1 MMRSLFSAVSGLK
14 TNQTAMDIIGNNIS
28 NVNTIAYKTSR
39 TVFQDIFS
47 QTIATATAPTDDT
60 GGRNAKQVGLGTTI
74 STIGMTMTEGSTQS
88 TSNPLDFAI
97 SGEGFFV
104 IDDGSGTLKYTR
116 AGALL
121 LDAEGFLVDGNGS
134 YVLGVSNIAGTDG
147 TVGLNI
153 GGDTFDDTVDLDG
166 DDNDITDNLN
176 NAIENTDIK
185 NLVSTNLRRIQ
196 LTGNIGMWEAAAD
209 PADPDVFTAS
219 KFDLDG
225 STATTDDI
233 VDLTGLTGYAVD
245 ANGVVTARNDDGK
258 TVTLGRL
265 VLATFNNTGG
275 LEKVGSSY
283 YIKSSNSGEAIF
295 NFANNN
301 CGKLNGGSLEMSN
314 VDLSTEL
321 TNMIITQRGFQANS
335 RVITTTDSMLE
346 ELINLKR

>member
-14 TNQTAMDIIGNNIS
+14 SNQTAMDIIGNNIS

-47 QTIATATAPTDDT
+47 QTIATATAPTADT
-60 GGRNAKQVGLGTTI
+60 GGRNAKQVGLGANI

-104 IDDGSGTLKYTR
+104 VDNNSESYVYTR
-116 AGALL
+116 NGALQ
-121 LDAEGFLVDGNGS
+121 LDKEGYLVTANGDFVMVVAENPIG
-134 YVLGVSNIAGTDG
+134 IEETD
-147 TVGLNI
+147 
-153 GGDTFDDTVDLDG
+153 DQSDDTVDPPVVDHL
-166 DDNDITDNLN
+166 TSV
-176 NAIENTDIK
+176 IENIDPVVTDG
-185 NLVSTNLRRIQ
+185 LTRIR
-196 LTGNIGMWEAAAD
+196 LTGEVLTNVGAD
-209 PADPDVFTAS
+209 NAVGGD
-219 KFDLDG
+219 
-225 STATTDDI
+225 DDI
-233 VDLTGLTGYAVD
+233 VERVSNYAID
-245 ANGVVTARNDDGK
+245 AYGVITAVTDSGAK
-258 TVTLGRL
+258 VTLGRV
-265 VLATFNNTGG
+265 VLATFNNTSG

-283 YIKSSNSGEAIF
+283 YIESANSGNPVF
-295 NFANNN
+295 NFAGNN
-301 CGKLNGGSLEMSN
+301 CGTLNSGSLEMSN